1 MASKASGAS
10 IDFSGAHVWTLHDRK
25 AWRIGVYL
33 DRDDETPRSRC
44 GSRQLASASGR
55 RSR

>member
-10 IDFSGAHVWTLHDRK
+10 IDFCEAHVWTLHDRK

-33 DRDDETPRSRC
+33 DRDDEPLEAAGLRE
-44 GSRQLASASGR
+44 
-55 RSR
+55 